1 MRFWLPKFEYFCKP
15 FMKKIA
21 IVTNTSWNILNFRTS
36 LVKHLQK
43 EFDVLLV
50 APYDEY
56 SATIQNL
63 GDVVFLTN
71 LSRKG
76 TNPITD
82 LRLVN
87 ELKKIYKTQNID
99 LAIHFT
105 IKPNIYG
112 SFAAKRAG
120 VQSISVVTGLGYTF
134 LNTGVAA
141 SVAKRLYKRAFRRN
155 DLTVFQNQDDRRL
168 FMRMGLVTEK
178 RSRVI
183 NGSGIDTELFKPRER
198 DDWHKGFHFLFIGR
212 LLYDKGVREL
222 FEAFRS
228 QFSEKENVFLHIVGD
243 IDESN
248 PSAFSQTELDHVLAT
263 TPNIIYHGRVNGVQ
277 QMIANSHC
285 VVLPSYREGL
295 PRVML
300 EAIAMAKPVITTNVA
315 GCKETVIDGMNGY
328 LVLAQDAKELG
339 ERMMQTCK
347 LDSETLAKMGK
358 VGRNLAIEKFSTP
371 VVNQEFEAEI
381 KSILSL

>member
-1 MRFWLPKFEYFCKP
+1 
-15 FMKKIA
+15 MKKIA